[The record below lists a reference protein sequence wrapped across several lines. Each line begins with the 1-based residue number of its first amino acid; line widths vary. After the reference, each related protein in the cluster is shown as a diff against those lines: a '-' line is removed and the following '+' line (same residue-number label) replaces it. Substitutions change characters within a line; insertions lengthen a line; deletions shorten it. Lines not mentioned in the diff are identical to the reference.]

1 MSICISVI
9 LSPLR
14 DKSCWIVP
22 FTIYFTAAKQV
33 QIACSSYKKA
43 VECCNLV
50 FNTLDSAWD
59 SPDQVS
65 ILGIFISAWSP
76 QAPVTVTGEK
86 S

>member
-1 MSICISVI
+1 MSIHNKCDFITFKRYK
-9 LSPLR
+9 LL
-14 DKSCWIVP
+14 DCAL
-22 FTIYFTAAKQV
+22 TIYFTVAKQV

-50 FNTLDSAWD
+50 FSALDSAWD

-65 ILGIFISAWSP
+65 ILGIFICAWSP